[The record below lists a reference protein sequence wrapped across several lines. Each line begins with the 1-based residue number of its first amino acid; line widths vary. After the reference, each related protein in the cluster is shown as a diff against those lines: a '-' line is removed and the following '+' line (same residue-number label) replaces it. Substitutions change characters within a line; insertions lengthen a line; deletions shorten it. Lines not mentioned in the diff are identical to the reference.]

1 MDVRS
6 ALPCVKSVFSDSRR
20 ADAAA
25 AAARLPSNYVA
36 SIQAERTRARR
47 QQRQRQAPESI
58 YGGQAPSING
68 DDTTKDWTRD
78 EFSTFVPPDICP
90 ISRNRHRPPNQ
101 P

>member
-6 ALPCVKSVFSDSRR
+6 ALPCVKSVFTDSRR
-20 ADAAA
+20 ADTAAA

-47 QQRQRQAPESI
+47 LQRQRQAPESI

-68 DDTTKDWTRD
+68 DDATKDWT
-78 EFSTFVPPDICP
+78 
-90 ISRNRHRPPNQ
+90 
-101 P
+101 